1 MWNSGSLLLIK
12 SNVFFGSVSVKHRLL
27 SAVTL
32 AVMALPLAAQTSV
45 PPSEMITAT
54 TLRTTGDELLKQA
67 RASKDGIA
75 FKVLLERPDGQEQ
88 LAVRVKSGQGEW
100 HRDFADILIGLEGE
114 AEVVTGGMVVNAKD
128 TMPGEKRGDSVQ
140 GGKHQPFRAGDAIR
154 IEPQTAHQILLK
166 PGATFRYFV
175 VKVRTSR

>member
-1 MWNSGSLLLIK
+1 MNPRLLIAT
-12 SNVFFGSVSVKHRLL
+12 V
-27 SAVTL
+27 AV
-32 AVMALPLAAQTSV
+32 AMALPLGAQTSA

-54 TLRTTGDELLKQA
+54 TLRATGDDLVKQA

-100 HRDFADILIGLEGE
+100 HRDFADILIALEGE
-114 AEVVTGGMVVNAKD
+114 AEVVTGGTVVNAKD
-128 TMPGEKRGDSVQ
+128 TMPGEKRGDGVQ

-154 IEPQTAHQILLK
+154 IEPQTAHQVLLK

-175 VKVRTSR
+175 VKVRTVR